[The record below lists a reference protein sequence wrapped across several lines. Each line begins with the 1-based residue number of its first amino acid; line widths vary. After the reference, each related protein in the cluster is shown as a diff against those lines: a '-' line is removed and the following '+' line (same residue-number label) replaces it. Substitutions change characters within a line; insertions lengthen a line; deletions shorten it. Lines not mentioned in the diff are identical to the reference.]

1 MSSMTFPA
9 SGPFGLFGGARKNTT
24 RRTVRATKPAAVVST
39 PAKQSIEYKSNWMT
53 FLGDAF
59 ATWATGGRM
68 PR

>member
-9 SGPFGLFGGARKNTT
+9 SGPFGLFGGARKNTA
-24 RRTVRATKPAAVVST
+24 RRTARATKPVAVVST
-39 PAKQSIEYKSNWMT
+39 AGKQTAEAKSTWTT

-59 ATWATGGRM
+59 ATWATGGRL

>member
-9 SGPFGLFGGARKNTT
+9 SGPFGLFGGARKNTA
-24 RRTVRATKPAAVVST
+24 RRAPRTAKSAEVVSA
-39 PAKQSIEYKSNWMT
+39 PAKPSTGSKSSWTT

-59 ATWATGGRM
+59 ATWATAGRL